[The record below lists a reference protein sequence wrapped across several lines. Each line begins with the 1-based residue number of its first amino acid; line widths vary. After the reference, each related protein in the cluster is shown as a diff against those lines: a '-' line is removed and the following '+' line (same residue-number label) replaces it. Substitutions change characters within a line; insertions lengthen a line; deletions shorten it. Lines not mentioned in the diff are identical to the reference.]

1 MSASPTA
8 CKKATGTAERQTTL
22 WYQLVAFL
30 VAFLVACLKGS
41 WIVLVPQ
48 ARIDNKTAADEGDGL
63 YCKVTVLPT
72 VMRCPNHQLQSAL
85 VSALHPY
92 KALAL
97 AC

>member
-1 MSASPTA
+1 M
-8 CKKATGTAERQTTL
+8 CWLQ
-22 WYQLVAFL
+22 
-30 VAFLVACLKGS
+30 CLHVSFPNGLQEGHRNGREADYP
-41 WIVLVPQ
+41 LVPIGSLPCSLSCGLLERVLDSPRPPGQ
-48 ARIDNKTAADEGDGL
+48 DDGL